1 RRTSP
6 LGGGV
11 EFVSAAQAVPGVMA
25 KSACQRPGA
34 AWFAA
39 GGTLNLAHKGAER
52 QRLVE
57 VAAHPA
63 LVVAK
68 RRDRLD
74 HAGQLA
80 RRPLPNEGGAVAKLG
95 QRHLQSVECNGPV
108 RAVDAPDAQARSG
121 VCAA

>member
-1 RRTSP
+1 
-6 LGGGV
+6 
-11 EFVSAAQAVPGVMA
+11 MA

-52 QRLVE
+52 QRIGE

-95 QRHLQSVECNGPV
+95 QRHLQSVERNGPV
-108 RAVDAPDAQARSG
+108 GAVEPRAELGEGGAAGCSAPKALSASMTTEP
-121 VCAA
+121 V